1 MDKDRQLFA
10 VNKINV
16 NVEVK
21 VESLGLN
28 DLASIAIAII
38 GLAVQDETFMQILL
52 TAITTLINDE
62 NFKDKINEAVTKEF
76 DWNSYLK
83 SLPKNGD
90 VS

>member
-10 VNKINV
+10 INKING

-28 DLASIAIAII
+28 DLASIAIAVT

-52 TAITTLINDE
+52 TAIATLIDDE
-62 NFKDKINEAVTKEF
+62 NFRDKINEAASKEF
-76 DWNSYLK
+76 DWNNYLK

-90 VS
+90 IS